1 MKCYRYP
8 VPSLWNWQCRH
19 CNKWVLL
26 MLTWSVK
33 MIFLMTVFYIS
44 LPLRTDFNFIPSS
57 AISSPV
63 TEKDEQK
70 TLARADDSC
79 AFFCSFSH
87 TGLQYMCLPHPSPL
101 PPFLIL
107 HFPPLSSPSSPPFIC
122 PLCPAAIWQYG
133 KPPRNNF
140 SSPLSSSLLLPPPLL
155 FPVRLILLLPGSTP
169 LIPNP

>member
-1 MKCYRYP
+1 
-8 VPSLWNWQCRH
+8 
-19 CNKWVLL
+19 
-26 MLTWSVK
+26 
-33 MIFLMTVFYIS
+33 MTVFYIS

>member
-1 MKCYRYP
+1 
-8 VPSLWNWQCRH
+8 
-19 CNKWVLL
+19 
-26 MLTWSVK
+26 
-33 MIFLMTVFYIS
+33 MTVFYIS

-107 HFPPLSSPSSPPFIC
+107 HFPL
-122 PLCPAAIWQYG
+122 
-133 KPPRNNF
+133 
-140 SSPLSSSLLLPPPLL
+140 SLLLPPLLSSAPSAPLQYGNMANPPEIISPLHFPALSSFLLHSSSL
-155 FPVRLILLLPGSTP
+155 FVSFCFFLARP
-169 LIPNP
+169 L